1 MSSQG
6 KFMIYCA
13 EQYKLAKHLTGK
25 QLAELF
31 SRYRVWEYV
40 YSCYEA
46 LSTTGAK
53 YIVNDI
59 DLYIEVRK
67 SALA

>member
-1 MSSQG
+1 
-6 KFMIYCA
+6 MIYCA
-13 EQYKLAKHLTGK
+13 EQYKLEKHLTGK

-31 SRYRVWEYV
+31 SKYQIWEYV
-40 YSCYEA
+40 YACYGA

-59 DLYIEVRK
+59 DLYVEAHKPAVGRQEVCR
-67 SALA
+67 